1 MPELP
6 EVEVLVRHLAP
17 LLKGKTIRSID
28 VHRERIIRPDTIE
41 EFTKQ
46 LVGRKILSITRR
58 AKFLIF
64 SMSGSTT
71 GNRSKIDTKPTTLLG
86 HLGMTGRMYLQP
98 ARTPLPKHAA
108 VSFDLGRS
116 RFIFEDTR
124 YFGRMTLDLSSLDE
138 VGPEP
143 LSVDFSPDQ
152 FFAALKKSSQ
162 PIKVKLLDQ
171 KLVAGIGNIY
181 ASEALF
187 RSRISPRVLSR
198 RLTRPQVMRLHRAIR
213 DVLQAAIETGSTIP
227 LDFNGTGRRNGLFY
241 YGQTEMGSSHE
252 ERLLVYDRANL
263 PCSVCGTEIRRIVQT
278 ARSTFFC
285 PKCQQR

>member
-17 LLKGKTIRSID
+17 LLKGKTIRNVE
-28 VHRERIIRPDTIE
+28 VHRERIIRPDTVNV
-41 EFTKQ
+41 FTEQ
-46 LVGRKILSITRR
+46 LVGRKILSVTRR

-64 SMSGSTT
+64 SLGSKS
-71 GNRSKIDTKPTTLLG
+71 NHRPKEKSKPTILLG

-116 RFIFEDTR
+116 RFVFEDTR
-124 YFGRMTLDLSSLDE
+124 YFGRMTLDLSSLGE
-138 VGPEP
+138 IGPEP
-143 LSVDFSPDQ
+143 LTDDFSPDQ

-162 PIKVKLLDQ
+162 AIKVKLLDQ

-187 RSRISPRVLSR
+187 RSGISPRTPSR
-198 RLTRPQVMRLHRAIR
+198 RLTQPQATRLHRAIR
-213 DVLQAAIETGSTIP
+213 DVLQTALDTGSTIP
-227 LDFNGTGRRNGLFY
+227 LDFNGTGTRDGLFY
-241 YGQTEMGSSHE
+241 YGQAAAGSSHE
-252 ERLLVYDRANL
+252 ERLLVYDRENL
-263 PCSVCGTEIRRIVQT
+263 PCSVCVTKIRRIVQA

-285 PKCQQR
+285 PKCQQH